1 MISKQNRGGLLKVF
15 KIYECLFMC
24 VFLFFIYL
32 FLFFIVYFVLDFF
45 FIGNE
50 NDKFSNL
57 WNNNWITSKALIKEI
72 VPNCYDIKP
81 LKRTNSVHFVDEKI
95 FTKKSKLFDFV
106 CVL

>member
-1 MISKQNRGGLLKVF
+1 MLIYVCFAFLYIYFYFLLF
-15 KIYECLFMC
+15 ILFW
-24 VFLFFIYL
+24 I
-32 FLFFIVYFVLDFF
+32 FF

-72 VPNCYDIKP
+72 VPFCYDIKP

>member
-1 MISKQNRGGLLKVF
+1 MLIYVCVLVF
-15 KIYECLFMC
+15 YIFIFIFYCLFC
-24 VFLFFIYL
+24 FG
-32 FLFFIVYFVLDFF
+32 FF

-72 VPNCYDIKP
+72 

>member
-1 MISKQNRGGLLKVF
+1 MLIYVCVLLF
-15 KIYECLFMC
+15 YIFIFIFYCLFC
-24 VFLFFIYL
+24 FG
-32 FLFFIVYFVLDFF
+32 FF

-72 VPNCYDIKP
+72 VPFCYDIKP

>member
-24 VFLFFIYL
+24 VFWFFIYL

-72 VPNCYDIKP
+72 